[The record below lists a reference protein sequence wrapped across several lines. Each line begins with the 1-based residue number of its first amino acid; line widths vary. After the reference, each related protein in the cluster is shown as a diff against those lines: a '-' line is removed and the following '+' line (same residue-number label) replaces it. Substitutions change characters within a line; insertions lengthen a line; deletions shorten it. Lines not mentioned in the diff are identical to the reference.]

1 MVVVQAPPIMKLLS
15 NDWAEIEE
23 RKDQGD
29 IKFYETVVSN
39 LLDGVLFLTIDM
51 DVISANQAI
60 ESILHQA
67 PDQLLGKN
75 LKDLLMPVEGHEGAT
90 TTFFGTI
97 QAAFRA
103 QRSPSIEA
111 QVDIVTPNGPVPLQL
126 NLTAISCA
134 GNVQVEPVR
143 GEGLA
148 MLILVIK
155 DLSSAIASN
164 NLLME
169 EGVKSEKLLLMILPP
184 IIVQKLQ
191 SGEKGICFAV
201 KSASIMFVD
210 IVSFTPWCGSHTAD
224 YVMRFLN
231 RMFLE
236 FDRILHGYDRL
247 TKIKCIGDCY
257 MCAGGVFDVEDDP
270 AGHTKQMV
278 SFGIDIINALRLLNI
293 ELHETLR
300 MRVGV
305 NTGGPIVAGVLGTDK
320 PTFDILGPAICL
332 ASKMEQRG
340 VPMNVHIP
348 EHSYE
353 LIKEDN
359 FQFRE
364 KGDVEV
370 KGKTYHTYIVS
381 GYDNKE

>member
-1 MVVVQAPPIMKLLS
+1 V
-15 NDWAEIEE
+15 
-23 RKDQGD
+23 
-29 IKFYETVVSN
+29 
-39 LLDGVLFLTIDM
+39 
-51 DVISANQAI
+51 
-60 ESILHQA
+60 
-67 PDQLLGKN
+67 
-75 LKDLLMPVEGHEGAT
+75 
-90 TTFFGTI
+90 
-97 QAAFRA
+97 
-103 QRSPSIEA
+103 RS
-111 QVDIVTPNGPVPLQL
+111 
-126 NLTAISCA
+126 
-134 GNVQVEPVR
+134 
-143 GEGLA
+143 EGLA
-148 MLILVIK
+148 MLILIIK

-169 EGVKSEKLLLMILPP
+169 EGVKSEQLLLMILPP

-236 FDRILHGYDRL
+236 FDRIVKLYDRL

-257 MCAGGVFDVEDDP
+257 MCSGGVFDTEDDP

-305 NTGGPIVAGVLGTDK
+305 NTGGPIVAGVLGIDK

-353 LIKEDN
+353 LIKNDN
-359 FQFRE
+359 FQFKE
-364 KGDVEV
+364 KGEVEV
-370 KGKTYHTYIVS
+370 KGKTYHTYVVT